1 MSSIKQHK
9 NCVYVSSGGGDRGGD
24 RGGRDGSGG
33 DGVIISRHSL
43 SLLRLP

>member
-9 NCVYVSSGGGDRGGD
+9 NTVQVSSGGGDRGG
-24 RGGRDGSGG
+24 RGSGGG

-43 SLLRLP
+43 SLSCDSLSA